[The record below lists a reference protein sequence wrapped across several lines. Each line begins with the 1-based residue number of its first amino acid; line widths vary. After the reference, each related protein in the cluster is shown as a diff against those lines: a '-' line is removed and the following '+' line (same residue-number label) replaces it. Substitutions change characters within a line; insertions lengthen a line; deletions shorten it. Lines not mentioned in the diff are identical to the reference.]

1 MSGHVGNHHFP
12 KSPARLQRDEAE
24 VLAALQKE
32 PQSTDDLVMVC
43 NMGRAAV
50 QIHLQHLL
58 GAGRIER
65 ETAISNYGG
74 KPHLVRTGRYQAIVR
89 ADSPEPECT
98 EPQAVSA

>member
-1 MSGHVGNHHFP
+1 MNGHVGIHHFP

-32 PQSTDDLVMVC
+32 PLSTDDLVMVC

-58 GAGRIER
+58 GSGRIER

-74 KPHLVRTGRYQAIVR
+74 KPHLVRTGRYRAVVR
-89 ADSPEPECT
+89 IDSSDARCT
-98 EPQAVSA
+98 EPLAVSA